1 MIAGYYSSQ
10 ISAQGSHTA
19 RNIMS
24 HMQLRMQDL
33 PKVLMWR
40 LDWDSNQR
48 PSATNTNA
56 EPPRP

>member
-40 LDWDSNQR
+40 LEWDSNQR

-56 EPPRP
+56 